1 MTSRLQFKLATL
13 VISAF
18 ALALI
23 VSTAVVVTAIGELGK
38 LSISRQ
44 LDEETAIL
52 ERRFEEW
59 NAELLKDA
67 RVIARLLQAHSITST
82 LEDAEVV
89 RLLSGAVSDSVGNLV
104 WLVDTD
110 GVPMG
115 SFSSSGTDVSVLSN
129 LFLPDSF
136 GEGGTQLLIV
146 EGRYLLTAVVP
157 LFNSSQHLTGYVINA
172 SFIDGERL
180 GQLNFYRDN
189 VAFTMFTDSPQFNG
203 MGANEANGLA
213 HLPADEVERL
223 RLDEEARSE
232 LQATGEIRLFE
243 VSLRGTPH
251 AIVYR
256 LLPLDPTTP
265 VYYSAAIDED
275 EPRAVQNTV
284 LLISLGTIFIVIVLT
299 GGLISA
305 SLLQLVLHPLH
316 ILSENA
322 RRFGTGQFDSRI
334 RLTRSDEI
342 GLLYSTFNTMAESIQ
357 HRTRELDTLNA
368 ALEAKVRERTLEVE
382 QQAVWLETIF
392 CQAQEAIVVLNT
404 SGDVSIIND
413 AALKLLQVD
422 SRETSATSF
431 TALFEARVAQP
442 FTLPEIGTKLQGE
455 FALQDHH
462 YQYSV
467 VAIELNPA
475 GDLGGYVC
483 VIVDVTSLRR
493 LNGLQSQIIRLA
505 AHDLRVPL
513 TTFGLQFHLLQRY
526 PDPLTER
533 QKGILG
539 RMQDTTIQMK
549 DMINTLLNVKRIEEQ
564 VGGLNETVR
573 IDSLVA
579 SAMALLDFQFSE
591 KRQIVS
597 VEMMDNL
604 PTVLGDPVRLL
615 EVLRNLLSNAH
626 KYTPSEGTIYV
637 RAFRQDRHLRVE
649 VEDSGIGIHPEDLPR
664 LFEAGFRAKT
674 ALSSDIE
681 GQGIGLHLVK
691 TIIEEHSGQLW
702 VTSEPNRGSTFTFVI
717 PITAESPVDIPSS
730 LETRPES

>member
-1 MTSRLQFKLATL
+1 M
-13 VISAF
+13 VSAF

-23 VSTAVVVTAIGELGK
+23 VSTAAVVTAIGELGR

-59 NAELLKDA
+59 NVELLRDA
-67 RVIARLLQAHSITST
+67 RVIAQLLQAHFINST
-82 LEDAEVV
+82 WEDAEVV
-89 RLLSGAVSDSVGNLV
+89 RLLSGAVSDSVSNLV
-104 WLVDTD
+104 WLVDTN
-110 GVPMG
+110 GIPMS
-115 SFSSSGTDVSVLSN
+115 SFGSSGTNVSVLSN
-129 LFLPDSF
+129 LLLPDSF
-136 GEGGTQLLIV
+136 GEGGTQLLIA

-157 LFNSSQHLTGYVINA
+157 LIDGSQQLTGYVINA
-172 SFIDGERL
+172 SFIDSERL

-189 VAFTMFTDSPQFNG
+189 VAFTMFADSPQFSG

-213 HLPADEVERL
+213 HLSADEVERL
-223 RLDEEARSE
+223 RLDEAARSE
-232 LQATGEIRLFE
+232 LQVTGEIRLFD

-251 AIVYR
+251 AVVYR
-256 LLPLDPTTP
+256 LVPLNPSTRF
-265 VYYSAAIDED
+265 YYSAAIDED

-284 LLISLGTIFIVIVLT
+284 LTISLGTIFIVILVT
-299 GGLISA
+299 GALISA
-305 SLLQLVLHPLH
+305 SLYRLVLHPLH

-322 RRFGTGQFDSRI
+322 RRFGAGQFDSRI
-334 RLTRSDEI
+334 SLTRSDEI

-357 HRTRELDTLNA
+357 RRTRELDTLNA
-368 ALEAKVRERTLEVE
+368 ALEAKVHERTLEVE
-382 QQAVWLETIF
+382 QQAAWLETTF

-404 SGDVSIIND
+404 RGEISIIND
-413 AALKLLQVD
+413 AALNLLQVD

-431 TALFEARVAQP
+431 TTLFEARVAQP
-442 FTLPEIGTKLQGE
+442 FTLPDIGTKLQGE

-475 GDLGGYVC
+475 SDLGGYVC
-483 VIVDVTSLRR
+483 VIVDVTPLRR
-493 LNGLQSQIIRLA
+493 LNGLQSQVIRLA

-513 TTFGLQFHLLQRY
+513 TTFGLQFHLLERY

-533 QKGILG
+533 QKDILG

-549 DMINTLLNVKRIEEQ
+549 DMINNLLNVKRIEQQ

-626 KYTPSEGTIYV
+626 KYTPSEGTIYL

-649 VEDSGIGIHPEDLPR
+649 VEDSGIGIDAEDLPR

-674 ALSSDIE
+674 ALSRDIE

-717 PITAESPVDIPSS
+717 PITAESSVDIPSS
-730 LETRPES
+730 LETSPES